1 MTPATELN
9 TNTETMMPDEMQR
22 QGGGVVI
29 VVVEVEEEYYYFY
42 SYSSSKDGIALINNA
57 IYSFIQCPLE
67 GADKISSLQSK
78 DTHKLHGTVLHL
90 ATQFGYDD
98 FMIKKTLTTCVV
110 TPGANNSRD
119 PPVIA
124 FKNPIN
130 LLETYAVNNIDHCRR
145 NATIIW
151 SDLAFVE
158 QNPQVLCPL
167 SIALLGE
174 ITNHNPPWLTNIG
187 KEVVMHDHI

>member
-1 MTPATELN
+1 
-9 TNTETMMPDEMQR
+9 MMPDEMQR
-22 QGGGVVI
+22 QGGGVVV

-57 IYSFIQCPLE
+57 IYNFVQCPLE
-67 GADKISSLQSK
+67 GADKISLQSK
-78 DTHKLHGTVLHL
+78 DTHKLHDTVLHL

-98 FMIKKTLTTCVV
+98 FMIKNMLMTCVV
-110 TPGANNSRD
+110 TPGANNPRD

-145 NATIIW
+145 MQKSSGVMWLLLNRTLKFFA
-151 SDLAFVE
+151 
-158 QNPQVLCPL
+158 L
-167 SIALLGE
+167 SRL
-174 ITNHNPPWLTNIG
+174 HY
-187 KEVVMHDHI
+187 